1 MVLNLSHYTNIAE
14 IYRSRIKLML
24 DLYDL
29 QMPYRID
36 FTVLTIPLFLLIFA
50 LHYEV
55 YGSLSDS
62 SVSSVIESLYGP
74 VPALLTA
81 AT

>member
-1 MVLNLSHYTNIAE
+1 
-14 IYRSRIKLML
+14 ML

-36 FTVLTIPLFLLIFA
+36 FTVLTQISGEMPLFLLIFA

-55 YGSLSDS
+55 YGSLS
-62 SVSSVIESLYGP
+62 VSAVIAVLYGP
-74 VPALLTA
+74 VPSLLTA